1 MKGKEN
7 FLVKIK
13 KSWKMKKYFKKKQK
27 EKTLQNCA
35 HSNLEANERRSL
47 RMRRVLTLS

>member
-1 MKGKEN
+1 VKGKEN

-13 KSWKMKKYFKKKQK
+13 KSWKMKGYLKKK

-35 HSNLEANERRSL
+35 HSNLEANERCSL
-47 RMRRVLTLS
+47 RMRGF